1 MLQAEYIIYREDKE
15 MEEVRVEKVGREV
28 VVKVRYEGRVERKV
42 EKEKWTVSTHMVF
55 MPVIDRINDMRED
68 GKEVMRLVDTVM
80 VRDSLTGKGTLEVEV
95 ELGEGGEHLDEDALK
110 KIFEVM
116 IGEFVCER
124 DDKPKE
130 ISCSPM

>member
-1 MLQAEYIIYREDKE
+1 
-15 MEEVRVEKVGREV
+15 MEEVRVEKAGREV

-42 EKEKWTVSTHMVF
+42 EKEKERGVVTHMIF

-68 GKEVMRLVDTVM
+68 GKEVMRLKDTVM
-80 VRDSLTGKGTLEVEV
+80 CRSMKGKGTLEIEV

-116 IGEFVCER
+116 IGEFVCEKNDR
-124 DDKPKE
+124 SKG
-130 ISCSPM
+130 ISCLPV